1 MQFLPGGGMFGGA
14 DVPPPPPP
22 PPKMEDPEVIDA
34 RRKQRLADLER
45 RGRAASILTPSEGL
59 GAANVA
65 QPRAGAQ
72 LLGQ

>member
-1 MQFLPGGGMFGGA
+1 MGQMFGGGP
-14 DVPPPPPP
+14 DLPPPPPP
-22 PPKMEDPEVIDA
+22 PPKLDDPSVIEA

-45 RGRAASILTPSEGL
+45 RGRAASILTPTQGL
-59 GAANVA
+59 GAPNVA